1 MKNSYVLDSYA
12 ILAFFRN
19 EPGGQE
25 VKQLLLQAVQDKCT
39 IWMSV
44 VNAGEVYYMTK
55 RKENAAKAALAL
67 EQLQQLPIIFT
78 DVNMDL
84 ALKAATLKADFKL
97 SYADAIAASLAI
109 HQKAILVTGDAEFE
123 NIRSIK
129 EFRLQMLSR

>member
-1 MKNSYVLDSYA
+1 MKKSYVFDSYGV
-12 ILAFFRN
+12 LAFFRN

-25 VKQLLLQAVQDKCT
+25 VKQLLLQAVLDQCT

-55 RKENAAKAALAL
+55 RKENATKAALAW

-78 DVNMDL
+78 DVTLEL
-84 ALKAATLKADFKL
+84 ALNAAILKADFKL

-109 HQKAILVTGDAEFE
+109 QQKGILLTGDAEFE
-123 NIRSIK
+123 YIRSFK
-129 EFRLQMLSR
+129 GFRLQMLGK